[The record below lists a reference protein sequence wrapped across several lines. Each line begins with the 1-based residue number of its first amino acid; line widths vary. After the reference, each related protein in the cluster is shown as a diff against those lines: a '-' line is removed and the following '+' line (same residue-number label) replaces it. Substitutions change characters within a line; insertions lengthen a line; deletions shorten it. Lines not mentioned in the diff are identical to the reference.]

1 MQSRRNNMILEKID
15 SKLIELAKQSDIDCQ
30 ALYNEI
36 DEICLYNSN
45 RILSAF
51 IENQVSYSDFSDI
64 NGYGN
69 YDAGRDKLEK
79 IFADVLGCEDA
90 LVRPQ
95 IMSGTNALY
104 LTLSALLKHGDTM
117 ISLSGAPYDSLQE
130 MIGIS
135 GNSSQSLKAHGVKY
149 EQIELINDDFDD
161 QTIIERLKRN
171 DVKLVE
177 IQRSRGY
184 SHRLS
189 LPIKKIEKI
198 IKEIRK
204 VNQDVIIMVDNCYG
218 ELVEKKE
225 PGHIGADVVV
235 GSLMKNL
242 GGGIAPTGGYV
253 AGRKDL
259 IQDVA
264 ERLTAPGIGK
274 DLGANFNLNN
284 SFFKGIFMA
293 PNAVKGALK
302 TAIFS
307 AYMLEKLG
315 YANISP
321 RYNEPRTDI
330 IQTLELKTVDNL
342 VRFTQGIQD
351 CSPIDS
357 FVRVLPAPMPGY
369 PYDEVMAAGSF
380 TQGSTIELSA
390 DAPVIEPYT
399 LYMQGGLTFEY
410 GKLSILL
417 ALSSMQENNE
427 R

>member
-1 MQSRRNNMILEKID
+1 MILEQID
-15 SKLIELAKQSDIDCQ
+15 KDLITLAEQSDLELKDIYKNID
-30 ALYNEI
+30 
-36 DEICLYNSN
+36 DICLHNSN

-51 IENQVSYSDFSDI
+51 IENQVSYSDFADI

-69 YDAGRDKLEK
+69 YDEGRNKLEK
-79 IFADVLGCEDA
+79 IFATVLGCEDA

-130 MIGIS
+130 MIGLS
-135 GNSSQSLKAHGVKY
+135 GDSSQSLKANGVHY
-149 EQIELINDDFDD
+149 EQIDLIDNEFDEKR
-161 QTIIERLKRN
+161 IIERLKENNVR
-171 DVKLVE
+171 LVE

-189 LPIKKIEKI
+189 LTVSKIEHVIKKIRE
-198 IKEIRK
+198 
-204 VNQDVIIMVDNCYG
+204 VNKDVIIMVDNCYG

-253 AGRKDL
+253 AGKSDL
-259 IQDVA
+259 IHMVA

-293 PNAVKGALK
+293 PHAVKNALK
-302 TAIFS
+302 TAVFTS
-307 AYMLEKLG
+307 YMLEKLG
-315 YANISP
+315 YKNVSP
-321 RYNEPRTDI
+321 KYNEQRTDI
-330 IQTLELKTVDNL
+330 IQTLELGTKENL
-342 VRFTQGIQD
+342 VAFTQGIQES
-351 CSPIDS
+351 SPIDS
-357 FVRVLPAPMPGY
+357 FVHVLPAPMPGY
-369 PYDEVMAAGSF
+369 PFDEVMASGSF

-399 LYMQGGLTFEY
+399 LYMQGGLTLEY

-417 ALSSMQENNE
+417 ALTKMRNK
-427 R
+427 

>member
-1 MQSRRNNMILEKID
+1 MILEQID
-15 SKLIELAKQSDIDCQ
+15 KDLLALAERSDLELKDI
-30 ALYNEI
+30 YKNI
-36 DEICLYNSN
+36 DDICLYNSN

-69 YDAGRDKLEK
+69 YDEGRNKLER
-79 IFADVLGCEDA
+79 IFATVLGCEDA

-130 MIGIS
+130 MIGLS
-135 GNSSQSLKAHGVKY
+135 GDSRQSLKANGVKY
-149 EQIELINDDFDD
+149 EQIDLIDSEFDEEK
-161 QTIIERLKRN
+161 IVNRLKEN
-171 DVKLVE
+171 NVKLVE

-189 LPIKKIEKI
+189 LTISKIEHVI
-198 IKEIRK
+198 QRIRE
-204 VNQDVIIMVDNCYG
+204 VNKDVIIMVDNCYG
-218 ELVEKKE
+218 ELVEDKE

-253 AGRKDL
+253 AGKSDL
-259 IQDVA
+259 IKEVA

-293 PNAVKGALK
+293 PNAVKNALK
-302 TAIFS
+302 TAIFTS
-307 AYMLEKLG
+307 YMLEKLG
-315 YANISP
+315 YKNVSP
-321 RYNEPRTDI
+321 RYDEERTDI
-330 IQTLELKTVDNL
+330 IQTLELGTKENL
-342 VRFTQGIQD
+342 VAFTQGIQES
-351 CSPIDS
+351 SPIDS
-357 FVRVLPAPMPGY
+357 FVHVLPAPMPGY
-369 PYDEVMAAGSF
+369 PFDEVMASGSF

-399 LYMQGGLTFEY
+399 LYMQGGLTLEY

-417 ALSSMQENNE
+417 ALTKMKNQ
-427 R
+427 

>member
-1 MQSRRNNMILEKID
+1 MILEKID

-189 LPIKKIEKI
+189 LSIKKIERI

-417 ALSSMQENNE
+417 ALSSMQENNK